1 MPLTSYTALI
11 NDLNRDV
18 ARARPADPLQ
28 FCANWFNSKL
38 EEQRMAH
45 LASNPNLAAAAPFSH
60 NSLGPSDVADFGG
73 AAAAPGLA
81 SPTQRASI
89 FNSDPF
95 AATAASAGVPAVSL
109 PVPMDASQ
117 SPDATPAAPVAAP
130 PSNFPPSGSNN
141 APLIPPT
148 FNLARRTSVSAESMA
163 PSAVN
168 AESDGSPLPKTVI
181 PKSEEQMQR
190 IRGSIGNNLLFRNL
204 EQDQYRD
211 VLLAMK
217 EVQVDANVTVIEQ
230 GAQGDFFYVVESGT
244 LDVYVRSPPRNISPE
259 PASTSA
265 STSALGD
272 KKVSYGPGSSFG
284 ELALLYA
291 QPRAATVLST
301 SPCTLWALDRIT
313 FRSILMETNS
323 RRRALYEKFLMDVP
337 LFERLSAAERAKIS
351 DSLELREYAPGEA
364 VISQGERG
372 AEFFIIVEGD
382 AEVRKT
388 KQAGHEEVVG
398 KLSRGDYFGELAL
411 LNNAPRAATVA
422 ASAAAAAAKLRVVT
436 MSERAFTRLLG
447 PLAGILERHA
457 KERYG
462 DEYGQVNAEAAASVN
477 SAALAGSAD
486 GGESGFP
493 HPMDSSAKPGE
504 GAWSAVN
511 PFAAA

>member
-1 MPLTSYTALI
+1 M
-11 NDLNRDV
+11 
-18 ARARPADPLQ
+18 
-28 FCANWFNSKL
+28 
-38 EEQRMAH
+38 
-45 LASNPNLAAAAPFSH
+45 
-60 NSLGPSDVADFGG
+60 
-73 AAAAPGLA
+73 
-81 SPTQRASI
+81 
-89 FNSDPF
+89 
-95 AATAASAGVPAVSL
+95 
-109 PVPMDASQ
+109 
-117 SPDATPAAPVAAP
+117 
-130 PSNFPPSGSNN
+130 
-141 APLIPPT
+141 
-148 FNLARRTSVSAESMA
+148 SAESMA
-163 PSAVN
+163 PSPVD
-168 AESDGSPLPKTVI
+168 AEADGKPLPKTVI

-190 IRGSIGNNLLFRNL
+190 IRNSIGNNLLFRNL

-217 EVQVDANVTVIEQ
+217 EVKIDSNVAVIEQ
-230 GAQGDFFYVVESGT
+230 GAQGDYFYVVENGT
-244 LDVYVRSPPRNISPE
+244 LDVYVRSPSRPGEEAQDN
-259 PASTSA
+259 AGA
-265 STSALGD
+265 NACGD

-291 QPRAATVLST
+291 QPRAATVVST

-351 DSLELREYAPGEA
+351 DSLELREYSPGEA

-372 AEFFIIVEGD
+372 SEFFIIVEGE
-382 AEVRKT
+382 AQVRKT
-388 KQAGHEEVVG
+388 KAGKQETVG

-422 ASAAAAAAKLRVVT
+422 AASKLRVVT

-457 KERYG
+457 KEAYG
-462 DEYGQVNAEAAASVN
+462 DEYFHK
-477 SAALAGSAD
+477 
-486 GGESGFP
+486 ESGSVSNNAGLAVGGGQGGSEFP

-504 GAWSAVN
+504 GAWGQVN

>member
-1 MPLTSYTALI
+1 
-11 NDLNRDV
+11 
-18 ARARPADPLQ
+18 
-28 FCANWFNSKL
+28 
-38 EEQRMAH
+38 
-45 LASNPNLAAAAPFSH
+45 
-60 NSLGPSDVADFGG
+60 
-73 AAAAPGLA
+73 
-81 SPTQRASI
+81 
-89 FNSDPF
+89 
-95 AATAASAGVPAVSL
+95 
-109 PVPMDASQ
+109 
-117 SPDATPAAPVAAP
+117 
-130 PSNFPPSGSNN
+130 
-141 APLIPPT
+141 
-148 FNLARRTSVSAESMA
+148 MA

-168 AESDGSPLPKTVI
+168 AQSDGSPLPKTVI

-217 EVQVDANVTVIEQ
+217 EVQVEANVTVIEQ
-230 GAQGDFFYVVESGT
+230 GAQGDYFYVVESGT
-244 LDVYVRSPPRNISPE
+244 LDVYVRSPPRNGE
-259 PASTSA
+259 TAPASG
-265 STSALGD
+265 LGD

-364 VISQGERG
+364 VITQGERG
-372 AEFFIIVEGD
+372 VEFFIVVEGD

-388 KQAGHEEVVG
+388 KEGGQQEVVG

-422 ASAAAAAAKLRVVT
+422 AASAATKLRVVT

-462 DEYGQVNAEAAASVN
+462 DEYSLGHANANAATSVN
-477 SAALAGSAD
+477 NGALAGAEGAD
-486 GGESGFP
+486 AGSSFP

-504 GAWSAVN
+504 GAWSAPN

>member
-1 MPLTSYTALI
+1 
-11 NDLNRDV
+11 
-18 ARARPADPLQ
+18 
-28 FCANWFNSKL
+28 
-38 EEQRMAH
+38 
-45 LASNPNLAAAAPFSH
+45 
-60 NSLGPSDVADFGG
+60 
-73 AAAAPGLA
+73 
-81 SPTQRASI
+81 
-89 FNSDPF
+89 
-95 AATAASAGVPAVSL
+95 
-109 PVPMDASQ
+109 
-117 SPDATPAAPVAAP
+117 
-130 PSNFPPSGSNN
+130 
-141 APLIPPT
+141 
-148 FNLARRTSVSAESMA
+148 MA

-168 AESDGSPLPKTVI
+168 AEHDGSPLPKTVI

-217 EVQVDANVTVIEQ
+217 EVQVEANVTVIEQ
-230 GAQGDFFYVVESGT
+230 GAQGDYFYVVESGT
-244 LDVYVRSPPRNISPE
+244 LDVYVRSPSHHGQDGQP
-259 PASTSA
+259 PAEEATASSSA
-265 STSALGD
+265 ALGD

-351 DSLELREYAPGEA
+351 DSLELREYAPGQK

-372 AEFFIIVEGD
+372 SEFFIIVEGD

-388 KQAGHEEVVG
+388 KDGAAEQVVG

-411 LNNAPRAATVA
+411 LNNAPRAATVVA
-422 ASAAAAAAKLRVVT
+422 VQGEASKLRVVT

-457 KERYG
+457 KEAYG
-462 DEYGQVNAEAAASVN
+462 DEYLTTAATTSSVGGGVVNHAS
-477 SAALAGSAD
+477 LAD
-486 GGESGFP
+486 GGSAFP

-504 GAWSAVN
+504 GAWSSAN

>member
-1 MPLTSYTALI
+1 
-11 NDLNRDV
+11 
-18 ARARPADPLQ
+18 
-28 FCANWFNSKL
+28 
-38 EEQRMAH
+38 
-45 LASNPNLAAAAPFSH
+45 
-60 NSLGPSDVADFGG
+60 
-73 AAAAPGLA
+73 
-81 SPTQRASI
+81 
-89 FNSDPF
+89 
-95 AATAASAGVPAVSL
+95 
-109 PVPMDASQ
+109 
-117 SPDATPAAPVAAP
+117 
-130 PSNFPPSGSNN
+130 
-141 APLIPPT
+141 
-148 FNLARRTSVSAESMA
+148 MA

-168 AESDGSPLPKTVI
+168 AHHDGSPLPKTVI

-217 EVQVDANVTVIEQ
+217 EVEVDANVTVIEQ
-230 GAQGDFFYVVESGT
+230 GAQGDYFYVVESGT
-244 LDVYVRSPPRNISPE
+244 LDVYVRSPPRNAADDAAAADT
-259 PASTSA
+259 ASNP
-265 STSALGD
+265 LGD

-351 DSLELREYAPGEA
+351 DSLELREYAPGQA

-372 AEFFIIVEGD
+372 SEFFIIVEGN

-388 KQAGHEEVVG
+388 KEGASEEVVG

-422 ASAAAAAAKLRVVT
+422 AVQAQAEKLRVVT

-457 KERYG
+457 KETYG
-462 DEYGQVNAEAAASVN
+462 DEYSSANQLHNSNSNNSSIINSSSSSTNPNKAAR
-477 SAALAGSAD
+477 LAGVD
-486 GGESGFP
+486 GVDAAGNAAFP

-504 GAWSAVN
+504 GAWSSAN

>member
-1 MPLTSYTALI
+1 MSLPANYTALV

-18 ARARPADPLQ
+18 ARARPSDPLQ
-28 FCANWFNSKL
+28 FCANWFNAKL
-38 EEQRMAH
+38 EEQRRAY
-45 LASNPNLAAAAPFSH
+45 LASTPLSTTPFSTT
-60 NSLGPSDVADFGG
+60 SLGPGDVVAPVV
-73 AAAAPGLA
+73 PGLA
-81 SPTQRASI
+81 SPTQRASL

-95 AATAASAGVPAVSL
+95 APGAGAALPAASL
-109 PVPMDASQ
+109 PVPMDAQ
-117 SPDATPAAPVAAP
+117 SPDAAPASAAPF
-130 PSNFPPSGSNN
+130 SNFPPSGSTTISNT
-141 APLIPPT
+141 PLIPPT
-148 FNLARRTSVSAESMA
+148 FNLGRRTSVSAESMA

-217 EVQVDANVTVIEQ
+217 EVKVEADVTVIQQ
-230 GAQGDFFYVVESGT
+230 GAQGDYFYVVESGT
-244 LDVYVRSPPRNISPE
+244 LDVYVRAPTRNATPE
-259 PASTSA
+259 TASSTSA
-265 STSALGD
+265 ASSALGD

-301 SPCTLWALDRIT
+301 SACTLWALDRIT

-372 AEFFIIVEGD
+372 SEFFIIVEGD

-388 KQAGHEEVVG
+388 KEGGNEEVVG

-422 ASAAAAAAKLRVVT
+422 ASGAAAAKLRVVT

-462 DEYGQVNAEAAASVN
+462 DEYSVGQAGEGAPSVN
-477 SAALAGSAD
+477 VGLAGP
-486 GGESGFP
+486 GGAGDNFP

-504 GAWSAVN
+504 GAWSAPN